1 MASKITLSVYIPSVC
16 KDLTGDE
23 SFEDFLDDH
32 DVTVTVKGYF
42 GEGRPPLEMTI
53 KSTISDVVRLINLA
67 RVDMAKAL
75 AALEA
80 MQEVS
85 HDN

>member
-1 MASKITLSVYIPSVC
+1 MASKITLSVYVPSEC
-16 KDLTGDE
+16 KVLTGDE
-23 SFEDFLDDH
+23 SLEDCLDGH
-32 DVTVTVKGYF
+32 NVTVTVTGHF

-53 KSTISDVVRLINLA
+53 KSTTSDVVHLINLA

-80 MQEVS
+80 MQEVPS
-85 HDN
+85 